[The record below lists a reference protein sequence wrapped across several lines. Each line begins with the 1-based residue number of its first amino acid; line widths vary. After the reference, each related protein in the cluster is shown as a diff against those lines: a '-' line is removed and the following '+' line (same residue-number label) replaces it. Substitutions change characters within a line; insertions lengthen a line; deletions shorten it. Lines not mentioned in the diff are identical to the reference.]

1 MKKQTETAR
10 GETGFF
16 RQLWRDRLAY
26 LLVGP
31 YFILF
36 TIFTVL
42 PVVVSLVLSFTS
54 FNLLESPVF
63 IFLDNY
69 RRLFFEDD
77 IFPIAVKNT
86 LLFAA
91 VIGPLS
97 YLLSLLLAW
106 LINDMGRLRPL
117 ITLIFYAP
125 SISGNAYL
133 IWTLFFSG
141 DAYGYANGF
150 LMKLGVINTPIL
162 WLKDPTYMPMILIIV
177 SLWVSLGA
185 GFLSF
190 IAGFQ
195 GVDKT
200 YYEAAAIDGVTNRW
214 QELWFVTLPLMKP
227 QMTFGAVM
235 SISGSF
241 GIGALVTELFGNPST
256 DYALHTLTNHLED
269 YGGTRYEMG
278 YACSIAFIL
287 FIMMVTFNVVFRK
300 LIERVGS

>member
-241 GIGALVTELFGNPST
+241 GIGALVTGLFGNPST

>member
-133 IWTLFFSG
+133 IWTLFLSG

-241 GIGALVTELFGNPST
+241 GIGALVTGLFGNPST